1 MKNIIFNNIEIK
13 NFLSV
18 GDDPLLLNFKKGINL
33 ITGENK
39 DTGGKNGIGKSTISD
54 ALYWCLFGNTLRELK
69 KQNIQHI
76 KNKKTCV
83 VKLNFCIKKE
93 KEEKIYSIERILD
106 PAKITIICDNV
117 DITPSTLAKSDELIR
132 FLIGVNEE
140 VFQNAI
146 IMSTNNTLPFMAQ
159 KKVDKRKFIEG
170 IFQLNIFS
178 DILLKTRSEFNDVK
192 KQNDIL
198 SNNFIN
204 QQKNLQ
210 IFENQK
216 QNGEENKNKKIKEF
230 ENKIEETKKEIKKLK
245 QEKIDSVENIKKS
258 IKEETNKIKI
268 LEKGKNQSQIKIDE
282 FYKNKI
288 KLTSFLEQ
296 LNKEKQKL
304 LNKENTCPVC
314 NREFCEKDLM
324 IIEEKINDI
333 EKQIKNTNIELEK
346 VVNLEKTKI
355 EEFQKINSGIQKIQ
369 KNIQKLNEDLIKST
383 THHQKIN
390 NLIEKIKEYEKY
402 IKEIKNE
409 KLDYDQNIEKCQ
421 KEITRIENEL
431 KNVKKSLQILNSAK
445 FIVSEEGI
453 KTFIVKKMIKI
464 LNQRLN
470 FYLKRMGSPCICE
483 FNEMF
488 EETIY
493 NHIGKECSYFN
504 FSGGERKRIDVAILF
519 MFQDILRLYSN
530 TFLSVNMYDEL
541 FDSALDDNGI
551 NDILKIL
558 KEKVEKYEESVYIIT
573 HKNINQK
580 AINDVIF
587 LEKNNGVTKLIG

>member
-1 MKNIIFNNIEIK
+1 MKNIVFNDIEIK

-18 GDDPLLLNFKKGINL
+18 GDDPLILNFKKGINL

-69 KQNIQHI
+69 KENIQHN
-76 KNKKTCV
+76 KNKKTCI
-83 VKLNFCIKKE
+83 VKLNLSIKKE
-93 KEEKIYSIERILD
+93 KEEKTYSIERSLD
-106 PAKITIICDNV
+106 PAKITIMCDNV

-198 SNNFIN
+198 SNDFIN

-210 IFENQK
+210 IFEKQK

-230 ENKIEETKKEIKKLK
+230 ENKIEETKKEIEKLK
-245 QEKIDSVENIKKS
+245 QEKVDSVENVKKS

-288 KLTSFLEQ
+288 KLMSFLEQ
-296 LNKEKQKL
+296 INKEKQNL

-314 NREFCEKDLM
+314 NREFCKNDLV
-324 IIEEKINDI
+324 IIEQKITEI
-333 EKQIKNTNIELEK
+333 EKQIESTNVELENIIELEK
-346 VVNLEKTKI
+346 NKT
-355 EEFQKINSGIQKIQ
+355 EEIQKINSGIQKIQ

-383 THHQKIN
+383 THHQKTN

-402 IKEIKNE
+402 VKEIKNE

-431 KNVKKSLQILNSAK
+431 KNVKKTLQILNSAK

-493 NHIGKECSYFN
+493 NHFGKECSYFN

-580 AINDVIF
+580 AINDIIF